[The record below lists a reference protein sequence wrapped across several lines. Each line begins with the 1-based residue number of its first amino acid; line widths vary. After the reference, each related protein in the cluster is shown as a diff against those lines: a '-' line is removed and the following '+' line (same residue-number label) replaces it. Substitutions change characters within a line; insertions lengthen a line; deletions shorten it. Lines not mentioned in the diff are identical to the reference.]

1 MKLLGPVPKGNG
13 HSVNVVNVD
22 GTGLHR
28 LDVGRPAQLVSFWSG
43 AEPELVFRGDQPTVL
58 DPAPGIF
65 AVHPD
70 GTAFGTC
77 RHDPRAIRTTSR
89 IFTVSWDGNLVA
101 YQSTDD
107 GLFQIHVLDPARAW
121 TGPSR
126 APPTMAQTRPVFSPD
141 ARFVAYTRFETG
153 QRVQLVVAPVD
164 GAGTGLG
171 LGPVVKA
178 GDDRI
183 NGYQFTP
190 DGTAVFAITRP
201 TRRLAWC
208 RSTALHQSL
217 LVTGE
222 LALVAYQRL
231 AP

>member
-1 MKLLGPVPKGNG
+1 MARASIGSTSGALRTSSRSGQERIPRSSSGATSRPCW
-13 HSVNVVNVD
+13 
-22 GTGLHR
+22 TR
-28 LDVGRPAQLVSFWSG
+28 RPASSPSTRT
-43 AEPELVFRGDQPTVL
+43 AR
-58 DPAPGIF
+58 
-65 AVHPD
+65 
-70 GTAFGTC
+70 AFGTC
-77 RHDPRAIRTTSR
+77 RHEPARDQND
-89 IFTVSWDGNLVA
+89 FQDLTVSWNGNLVA

-107 GLFQIHVLDPARAW
+107 GLFQIHILDLR
-121 TGPSR
+121 TGVDKALP

-164 GAGTGLG
+164 GPGTGRG

-178 GDDRI
+178 GDEAI

-190 DGTAVFAITRP
+190 DGTAVFASYDADKTA
-201 TRRLAWC
+201 RLVPIDGSAPVVL
-208 RSTALHQSL
+208 A
-217 LVTGE
+217 TGE